1 VGNYT
6 QGVAHFKTLASGRTI
21 NIMMRRVT
29 GTVARTGRAV
39 CARSWVRLAAPAA
52 WLSAGGAKEWT
63 SVTNSATKFDP
74 RQFMQSEGPHDDGDV
89 ASLRRALL
97 YRSRQTGWLE
107 TDLIMGRWAAENL
120 DKLSIDELKEY
131 AKIVKVIH
139 IHALA
144 HAKEP
149 QTDTTTRTQ
158 PQRFRFRK
166 RLTKIVK

>member
-1 VGNYT
+1 
-6 QGVAHFKTLASGRTI
+6 
-21 NIMMRRVT
+21 MMRRVT

-63 SVTNSATKFDP
+63 SVTNSSTKFDP

-139 IHALA
+139 IHALV
-144 HAKEP
+144 HAKQP
-149 QTDTTTRTQ
+149 QADTITRTQ
-158 PQRFRFRK
+158 PQRFWSRK

>member
-1 VGNYT
+1 
-6 QGVAHFKTLASGRTI
+6 
-21 NIMMRRVT
+21 MMRRVT

-63 SVTNSATKFDP
+63 SVTNSSTKFDP

-131 AKIVKVIH
+131 AKIVKCEILDIFQWINGQLEVPAEVDGPIMKQLQEYAIKCPPAPVPGSYTH
-139 IHALA
+139 SL
-144 HAKEP
+144 K
-149 QTDTTTRTQ
+149 
-158 PQRFRFRK
+158 K
-166 RLTKIVK
+166 